1 MSDQATTDL
10 AARVELLQTT
20 VAALEKQI
28 SRAGREQLKA
38 NALAERQAEQLAA
51 ALAALQAAEERRA
64 GELESAHAQRR
75 SAVAEA
81 RLEFARAIFP
91 TLDGLDEALRA
102 GQAMLAYADRR
113 EPPAVLLQRLLFG
126 EKTRE
131 ESRTSELHVTLAPW
145 LEGLSMVRR
154 RLLDT
159 LAAEGVA
166 PIATEGQPF
175 DPRLHVAVEVLATG
189 PPGTVIH
196 ELRRGFVAGERI
208 LRPAEVAVA
217 GAK

>member
-10 AARVELLQTT
+10 AARVELLQNTL
-20 VAALEKQI
+20 AALEKQVGR
-28 SRAGREQLKA
+28 SGREQLKA
-38 NALAERQAEQLAA
+38 NALAERQAEQLAE
-51 ALAALQAAEERRA
+51 ALAALHAAKERCA
-64 GELESAHAQRR
+64 SELESAQAQRR
-75 SAVAEA
+75 AAVAEA

-102 GQAMLAYADRR
+102 GQAMLAHASRS

-126 EKTRE
+126 EKSRE
-131 ESRTSELHVTLAPW
+131 ENRPSELQDTLAPW

-159 LAAEGVA
+159 LAAEGVT
-166 PIATEGQPF
+166 PIVAEGQPF
-175 DPRLHVAVEVLATG
+175 DPRLHVAVEVVAGG
-189 PPGTVIH
+189 PPGSVVQ

-217 GAK
+217 GA